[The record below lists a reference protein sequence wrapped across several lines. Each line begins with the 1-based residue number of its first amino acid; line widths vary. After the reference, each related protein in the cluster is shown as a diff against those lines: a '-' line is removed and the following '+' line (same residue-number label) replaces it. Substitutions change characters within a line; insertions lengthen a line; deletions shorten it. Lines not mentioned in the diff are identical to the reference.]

1 MKKLTILTTLSILFS
16 CSTYTSNINNIQDI
30 KKSTNIVK
38 EESYGSNF
46 VSSYIRITGNIYD
59 KDNNPLEGVKISLE
73 TLDNSDISE
82 MLKSSILLTDD
93 KGFFLIR
100 YVKVGTK
107 LKITISKENFKTKE
121 KIITVEKQNNGEFY
135 ISFGGTDNQD
145 YLEKDQNSIV
155 ELSEIKEES
164 INAKISD
171 INLIKKD
178 KVIISL
184 QNSSILNLE
193 NQEVKKVNTSN
204 NDLLESSI
212 TVNNSEN
219 GFILSILGKQI
230 TTENSTKNKL
240 SFRKITNLAISDQDI
255 ILDDNI
261 NMKRKPLSYIDEQG
275 NGIILYQKDQ
285 SYFSKLVKN
294 YIASEESKKI
304 DLDIKAS
311 NYIKNEKIISSVY
324 KENNSLILK
333 EFDLDSNKY
342 ISSKIISESNI
353 NNKIRLEKDNT
364 FSIISKDKD
373 SKLTL
378 FKIDEQNNI
387 STYNLING
395 VDKETIHDFYINK
408 NGDGVILC
416 SNSGDSYV
424 YIYKINDFYIE
435 KDYSVKHYNSPNS
448 RLTDTL
454 GFIEMIDNEGY
465 IIWNDDKILSYI
477 KFEIK

>member
-16 CSTYTSNINNIQDI
+16 CSTYTSNINKIETGTTGQLI
-30 KKSTNIVK
+30 ERHVVS
-38 EESYGSNF
+38 GF
-46 VSSYIRITGNIYD
+46 VYD
-59 KDNNPLEGVKISLE
+59 KDKNTISDAIVKIKLLNNIDKNLVLNPEFKTDSNGMYYFKNI
-73 TLDNSDISE
+73 LDNTNIE
-82 MLKSSILLTDD
+82 LT
-93 KGFFLIR
+93 
-100 YVKVGTK
+100 V
-107 LKITISKENFKTKE
+107 SKEGYTTVSKKE
-121 KIITVEKQNNGEFY
+121 NINSSKYLKGAYY
-135 ISFGGTDNQD
+135 INFGGNDNQA
-145 YLEKDQNSIV
+145 YLEKSQSSEI
-155 ELSEIKEES
+155 ELNEIKEES
-164 INAKISD
+164 ISAEISD
-171 INLIKKD
+171 INMSHKD
-178 KVIISL
+178 KIIISL

-193 NQEVKKVNTSN
+193 NQELKKIVNKSS
-204 NDLLESSI
+204 DELLESSI
-212 TVNNSEN
+212 SVNKDGN

-240 SFRKITNLAISDQDI
+240 SFRKITNLVISDQDI

-261 NMKRKPLSYIDEQG
+261 NMQRKPLSYIDEQG

-304 DLDIKAS
+304 ALDIKAS
-311 NYIKNEKIISSVY
+311 NYIKNNKIISSIY

-333 EFDLDSNKY
+333 EFDLDSSKY

-364 FSIISKDKD
+364 FSIISKGKD

-395 VDKETIHDFYINK
+395 IDKETIHDFYINK
-408 NGDGVILC
+408 NGDGIILC

-424 YIYKINDFYIE
+424 YIYKINDFYVE
-435 KDYSVKHYNSPNS
+435 KDYSIKHYNSPNS
-448 RLTDTL
+448 RLNDTF
-454 GFIEMIDNEGY
+454 GFIHMIDNVGY
-465 IIWNDDKILSYI
+465 IIWNDENILSYI